1 MIEVLVFKVFL
12 EIVVE
17 EETIVIVSS
26 NEELSLTEYIEDIFG
41 SLELSADMIVELS
54 ESSSSS
60 SSTEVVVTEAMLV
73 MEI

>member
-60 SSTEVVVTEAMLV
+60 SSTEVVMTEAMVV